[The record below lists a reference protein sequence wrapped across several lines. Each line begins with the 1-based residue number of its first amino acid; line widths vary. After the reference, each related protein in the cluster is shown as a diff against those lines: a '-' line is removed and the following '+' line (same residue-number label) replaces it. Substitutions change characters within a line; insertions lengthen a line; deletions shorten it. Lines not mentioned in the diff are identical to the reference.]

1 MPFHSAFADDITP
14 SVTQPSFAL
23 YYGKSPPVEM
33 LSAFDAAVVEPDS
46 GFDPLAHRLPHTTWF
61 AYASVGEVLP
71 SRSYYADLPK
81 SWLAGHNE
89 AWASRVI
96 DQSQPEWPAFF
107 VEHVIKPLWDKGYR
121 GFFSTRWIRGNSLR
135 RRTKHALGR
144 YKDWPM

>member
-1 MPFHSAFADDITP
+1 
-14 SVTQPSFAL
+14 
-23 YYGKSPPVEM
+23 M